1 MRELTQ
7 RLESREQNFSSFE
20 VLGKALNQ
28 KQKEIEALRDGAR
41 FAFSNLLKR
50 NEIEPTE
57 NV

>member
-1 MRELTQ
+1 MWELTQ
-7 RLESREQNFSSFE
+7 RLESRDQNFSFFE

-28 KQKEIEALRDGAR
+28 MQKEIEARREGAR

-50 NEIEPTE
+50 NEIERTE